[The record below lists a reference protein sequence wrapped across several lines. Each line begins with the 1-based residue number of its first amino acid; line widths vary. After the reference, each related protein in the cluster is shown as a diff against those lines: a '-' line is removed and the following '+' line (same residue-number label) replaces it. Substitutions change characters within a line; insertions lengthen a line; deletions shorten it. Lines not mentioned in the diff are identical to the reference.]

1 MNFSDDLNDW
11 RTYEPLFDLEI
22 PDGSTAEYISDLVE
36 SFDKYKSTAM
46 LYASLKPKE
55 DGTLFGKS
63 GRLPSSFN
71 STEKSKPSWGDTAHD
86 VGDGIGNTTREVGD
100 GIRITAEEG
109 YELIKD

>member
-55 DGTLFGKS
+55 DGTYPSFKFMDIINYYTGEDKHLINKNIQDLFTINILDLNFPGIKK
-63 GRLPSSFN
+63 RTDIP
-71 STEKSKPSWGDTAHD
+71 TKEEEK
-86 VGDGIGNTTREVGD
+86 
-100 GIRITAEEG
+100 
-109 YELIKD
+109 